1 MNKRI
6 VLVDQNEQPNYLSLF
21 GRGLGNDIYTI
32 QQLEGM
38 DEGDRNNILSL
49 GNSDAALLI
58 GGEPF
63 KYLRCRYHYGI
74 RSENYSDCAKLRR
87 LSIEGGAFVK
97 CTLDLPEDN
106 DIEDFMSP
114 TFTEHRDFSW
124 FKQKVI
130 HTFEEAMEY
139 LDKVDSL
146 SLDTPLGFDYEASGM
161 PLDTWFEL
169 SGASLCCI
177 YWGAFISFTD
187 IRHTTTPE
195 NYQILLNRLGKLL
208 EKRMDY
214 IWVYNMQYE
223 FQVSHRMLGVDL
235 YNLCDASVFNILDGN
250 NFKNFSLK
258 WTGNMILQ
266 STVWDTEFDKISD
279 LIDSMLFEVV
289 GKLKKDK
296 HKELKVTKDN
306 FKDTPEWKELCHR
319 YPNYIDEFERLI
331 LEYWGN
337 PFMCIPSDILGYYC
351 NLDAFYTLMIAV
363 TKKREYTE
371 ECINTFLDNIR
382 LACRLHS
389 SGLYIDEDYR
399 LKYQH
404 ECHKMMA
411 WGITYCAM
419 ARCKIKMDKHQRKMA
434 NINKFNPVCKKLL
447 DTGNFFNGNEI
458 EITKKILL
466 DNIDTMDA
474 YDTGINEGSL
484 LMTYGPDFAEKF
496 MDIVRDSMK
505 ECKMKKKLDSTV
517 EKKRKIIGIIAE
529 KLKILIGL
537 DKLKLGE
544 KTVELEKYIY
554 YEKAYNELSRIVN
567 TVMPNVEQIPENGI
581 EAFGQ
586 KFTLL
591 DYANYVSDN
600 YFRLRSPIDNDSIVS
615 EFFSLYKTETAF
627 LAALSKSI
635 QQLPGQNKST
645 FFKDRGCQTI
655 EDAYNFF
662 MNEWQKFCSMS
673 DVRQYTG
680 DFPIK
685 MFDIALNV
693 WRRGINFE
701 IAKNEVPVKDIWADF
716 IGLNVQTE
724 FFEEYKKQIL
734 EYSTPFSNT
743 DLNDNFFFM
752 RKLVINYLLYKK
764 YAKVLSTYVDGM
776 FNNYMWVIEDKKTK
790 IPIKKCSPNE
800 PHAVKKIFVPYN
812 CLQKKSKRWSSPFHT
827 IISHSDLKDIIRV
840 DHYENDENGNPIWI
854 DEPYVETYF
863 DISSAEVKSAG
874 YASGDPELIRMFN
887 EGIDAYIYAAKLYLT
902 EDGWNRLDKAEK
914 KVWRKK
920 FKQIFLGL
928 LYGLGLTSLSER
940 LNCSLEESKKIIDS
954 VYSNFPK
961 LREYVAIQGNY
972 PIRNSGYVNTMLG
985 DKLQTQPEWDLYQKA
1000 IRKGNKYEEKNLE
1013 ARIQRLG
1020 VNLPISKIVAC

>member
-97 CTLDLPEDN
+97 CTLDLPEDS
-106 DIEDFMSP
+106 DIVDFMSP
-114 TFTEHRDFSW
+114 DFTEHRDFSW

-130 HTFEEAMEY
+130 HIFEEAIEY

-235 YNLCDASVFNILDGN
+235 YNLCDASVVNVLDGYHL
-250 NFKNFSLK
+250 KKYSLK
-258 WTGNMILQ
+258 YTGNRVLE
-266 STVWDTEFDKISD
+266 STVWDTEFDRISD

-351 NLDAFYTLMIAV
+351 NLDAFYTLIIAV

-371 ECINTFLDNIR
+371 EAFQVFLDNAR
-382 LACRLHS
+382 LGCRLHS

-434 NINKFNPVCKKLL
+434 NISKFNPVCKKLL

-517 EKKRKIIGIIAE
+517 GKKRKIIGIISE
-529 KLKILIGL
+529 KLKTLIGL

-591 DYANYVSDN
+591 DYADYVSEN
-600 YFRLRSPIDNDSIVS
+600 YFRCKSPIDNDSIIS
-615 EFFSLYKTETAF
+615 EFFSLFKTQSAF
-627 LAALSKSI
+627 LAALSEST
-635 QQLPGQNKST
+635 QQLPGQDKHA

-662 MNEWQKFCSMS
+662 MNEWQKFCSMG

-693 WRRGINFE
+693 WRQGINFE
-701 IAKNEVPVKDIWADF
+701 PSKNVVPVKDVWADF
-716 IGLNVQTE
+716 TGLNIQTN
-724 FFEEYKKQIL
+724 FFDEYEKQIS
-734 EYSTPFSNT
+734 EYSTPFSDT
-743 DLNDNFFFM
+743 DLNDDFFFI

-764 YAKVLSTYVDGM
+764 YAKVLSTYIDGM
-776 FNNYMWVIEDKKTK
+776 FKANNKWVIEGEDH
-790 IPIKKCSPNE
+790 IPLRYADPNE
-800 PHAVKKIFVPYN
+800 PGAIEKCFVHYEV
-812 CLQKKSKRWSSPFHT
+812 QTKSSKRWSSGFHT
-827 IISHSDLKDIIRV
+827 IISHSDIKNVLCTPY
-840 DHYENDENGNPIWI
+840 HYEI
-854 DEPYVETYF
+854 DESGNRNKVIEPYLESYF
-863 DISSAEVKSAG
+863 DISSAEVRACAG
-874 YASGDPELIRMFN
+874 ASQDPNMAKLFS
-887 EGIDAYIYAAKLYLT
+887 EGKDVYIYCAKLYLG
-902 EDGWNRLDKAEK
+902 EDGWNNLSKADK
-914 KVWRKK
+914 KK
-920 FKQIFLGL
+920 FRKTFKTTLLGIM
-928 LYGLGLTSLSER
+928 YGLGKNSLAARIGTTVDEAQNIINAVFKSFPTLKKYIESQQR
-940 LNCSLEESKKIIDS
+940 YPLEH
-954 VYSNFPK
+954 
-961 LREYVAIQGNY
+961 G
-972 PIRNSGYVNTMLG
+972 GYINTILS
-985 DKLQTQPEWDLYQKA
+985 DKLKVVEWSYLKKA
-1000 IRKGNKYEEKNLE
+1000 RKEGNKWEEKNLE

>member
-235 YNLCDASVFNILDGN
+235 YNLCDASVVNVLDGYHL
-250 NFKNFSLK
+250 KKYSLK
-258 WTGNMILQ
+258 YTGNRVLE
-266 STVWDTEFDKISD
+266 STVWDTEFDRISD

-296 HKELKVTKDN
+296 HKELKVTRDN
-306 FKDTPEWKELCHR
+306 FKDTPEWKELCQR
-319 YPNYIDEFERLI
+319 YPNYIDEFEKLI

-371 ECINTFLDNIR
+371 EAFQVFLDNAR
-382 LACRLHS
+382 LGCRLHS

-434 NINKFNPVCKKLL
+434 NISKFNPVCKKLL
-447 DTGNFFNGNEI
+447 DIGNFFNGNEI

-517 EKKRKIIGIIAE
+517 GKKRKIIGIIAE

-591 DYANYVSDN
+591 DYADYVSDN

-627 LAALSKSI
+627 LAALSEST
-635 QQLPGQNKST
+635 QQLPGQDKHA

-693 WRRGINFE
+693 WRQGINFE
-701 IAKNEVPVKDIWADF
+701 PSKNVVPVKDVWADF
-716 IGLNVQTE
+716 AGLNIQTN
-724 FFEEYKKQIL
+724 FFDEYKKQIS
-734 EYSTPFSNT
+734 EYSTPFSDT
-743 DLNDNFFFM
+743 DLKDNFFFM

-764 YAKVLSTYVDGM
+764 YAKVLSTYIDGM
-776 FNNYMWVIEDKKTK
+776 FKANNKWVIEGEDH
-790 IPIKKCSPNE
+790 IPIREAKPDEPGAIEKCFVTFCVNE
-800 PHAVKKIFVPYN
+800 KS
-812 CLQKKSKRWSSPFHT
+812 SKRWSSGFHT
-827 IISHSDLKDIIRV
+827 IIAHSDIKDTLCTPY
-840 DHYENDENGNPIWI
+840 HYEYDQNGNKIKVN
-854 DEPYVETYF
+854 EPFIETYF
-863 DISSAEVKSAG
+863 DI
-874 YASGDPELIRMFN
+874 N
-887 EGIDAYIYAAKLYLT
+887 
-902 EDGWNRLDKAEK
+902 
-914 KVWRKK
+914 
-920 FKQIFLGL
+920 
-928 LYGLGLTSLSER
+928 
-940 LNCSLEESKKIIDS
+940 
-954 VYSNFPK
+954 
-961 LREYVAIQGNY
+961 
-972 PIRNSGYVNTMLG
+972 
-985 DKLQTQPEWDLYQKA
+985 
-1000 IRKGNKYEEKNLE
+1000 
-1013 ARIQRLG
+1013 
-1020 VNLPISKIVAC
+1020 